1 MERNYNMKIKEG
13 FTKVWNY
20 LDGKKFWIGI
30 AGHAV
35 WLTTNLI
42 FKDLA
47 TAEQT
52 AYGHLIIGSV
62 TGVGLGHKA
71 VKWYDGKK

>member
-1 MERNYNMKIKEG
+1 MESIKNIASK
-13 FTKVWNY
+13 TWKW
-20 LDGKKFWIGI
+20 LDGKKFWIGVV
-30 AGHAV
+30 GHAA

-47 TAEQT
+47 TPEQS

-71 VKWYDGKK
+71 VKFYDGRK

>member
-1 MERNYNMKIKEG
+1 MSSIKVI
-13 FTKVWNY
+13 THKVWDY
-20 LDGKKFWIGI
+20 LNGKKFWIGVV
-30 AGHAV
+30 GHAA

-47 TAEQT
+47 TPEQS

-71 VKWYDGKK
+71 VKFYDGRK